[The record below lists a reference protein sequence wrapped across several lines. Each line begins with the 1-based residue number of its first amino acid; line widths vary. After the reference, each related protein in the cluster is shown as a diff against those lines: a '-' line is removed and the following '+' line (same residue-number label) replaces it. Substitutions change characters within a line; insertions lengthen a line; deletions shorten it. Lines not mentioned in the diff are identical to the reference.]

1 MEVSEFESEFDKN
14 GRYVMKDIVLLL
26 RERFSP
32 LYGSNLW
39 GRDQFKISKLPN
51 RDYAVDDLITQMA
64 TSLQQMVEEMATMV
78 NGRLDNRYDD
88 VANSISISVANR
100 VERIDSDEIRA
111 ATLLNLANLK
121 MDAEIGDRWKYIR
134 MYGQACDNFI
144 TLFNIHEDIRYRLH
158 NTIAL
163 GETLYDSIDRR
174 RELDMGVF
182 ELKAQLIGI
191 EQAESTRIQAENT
204 DRLSTLVAILTG
216 VATILAIFQFIGDE
230 VDPRFRLG
238 CYVGSLVI
246 VAIII
251 LFVHMCRKKSQFVDK
266 HEKERL

>member
-1 MEVSEFESEFDKN
+1 
-14 GRYVMKDIVLLL
+14 
-26 RERFSP
+26 
-32 LYGSNLW
+32 
-39 GRDQFKISKLPN
+39 
-51 RDYAVDDLITQMA
+51 
-64 TSLQQMVEEMATMV
+64 
-78 NGRLDNRYDD
+78 
-88 VANSISISVANR
+88 
-100 VERIDSDEIRA
+100 
-111 ATLLNLANLK
+111 
-121 MDAEIGDRWKYIR
+121 